1 MDFRPNLLIGNRHM
15 LSVYA
20 QVTSLWIEIGG
31 GVGENRMMAEGT
43 TPMMRQYQ
51 GLRGQIP
58 KDTLLFF
65 RLGDFYEMFF
75 EDAQEGARLLNL
87 TLTKRNG
94 IPMCGLPFHAAEGY
108 VTKLLAVG
116 RKVALCDQ
124 VGEVRTGQMVER
136 AITRILS
143 PGCAVGVEL
152 AEPKMPRWLAAV
164 RRGDG
169 KKTRWGFALLD
180 ATTGDFRLAELE
192 DEAACREEI
201 RRTNPAEILIAEEEK
216 EIVGWV
222 EKSTTVTRVSD
233 WTLEEETGRTLL
245 CDHFKVQ
252 SLDGFGCGG
261 MGSAVGAAGGLL
273 RYLTETLKGV
283 AKHLQ
288 APKPFRSEE
297 CLRLD
302 AATQR
307 NLELLIS
314 ASAGADTSVIRAID
328 QTITAMGGREMRG
341 WLVRPL
347 RDLKEIEAR
356 HDAVAGFLE
365 DAGALDDFRETLKE
379 VRDLARLVGRL
390 VGGAGTARDLV
401 ALRLTLDV
409 LPTLR
414 KNVAQISGQKIRELS
429 AQIELETV
437 LAGELSRGVTE
448 EPPASTREGG
458 MIRDGYDTEL
468 DGYREAMREG
478 RGWIAELQAKE
489 IERTG
494 IKSLKIRFNQVSGYG
509 IEVTKTHIDQ
519 VPKEYERRQTLAQ
532 AERYVTKE
540 LKETE
545 SKILGAEEKA
555 FARELVLLG
564 RLRDQ
569 VLLRAPFLQKTAS
582 AIGCLDALGG
592 MACTARRW
600 GYVRPVMRG
609 DGGIRIQGGRHPVVE
624 QILAGG
630 AEPFVP
636 NDLFLGLEHG
646 TLIVLTGPNMA
657 GKSTYLRQA
666 ALICLLAQV
675 GSFVPATSAELPVLD
690 RIFTRI
696 GAGDDLAR
704 GQSTF
709 LVEMNETAMI
719 LHNATEE
726 SLVILDE
733 IGRGTSTL
741 DGLSIAWA
749 VGEHLHDEVKAK
761 TLFATH
767 YHELTE
773 LALTRAGVRNYRVA
787 VREEKDRVV
796 FLRQI
801 IEGGADRSYGIQ
813 VARLAGL
820 PMEVLARATEIL
832 QGLEEGETDDA
843 GKPARIKPKGGV
855 RGNEEK
861 RQLDLFG
868 TGAVKKVKKSKL

>member
-1 MDFRPNLLIGNRHM
+1 
-15 LSVYA
+15 
-20 QVTSLWIEIGG
+20 
-31 GVGENRMMAEGT
+31 MAEST

-51 GLRGQIP
+51 GLRSQIP

-108 VTKLLAVG
+108 VTKLLAAG
-116 RKVALCDQ
+116 RRVALCDQ

-152 AEPKMPRWLAAV
+152 SEPKMPRWLAAV

-169 KKTRWGFALLD
+169 KKIKWGFALLD

-192 DEAACREEI
+192 DESACREEM
-201 RRTNPAEILIAEEEK
+201 RRTNPAEILIAEEER

-222 EKSTTVTRVSD
+222 EKSTTVTRVAEWSF
-233 WTLEEETGRTLL
+233 EEMTGRALL
-245 CDHFKVQ
+245 CEHFKVH
-252 SLDGFGCGG
+252 SLDGFGCSGLG
-261 MGSAVGAAGGLL
+261 PAVGAAGALV

-297 CLRLD
+297 YLRLD

-379 VRDLARLVGRL
+379 VRDLARLVGRI

-401 ALRLTLDV
+401 ALRQTLDV
-409 LPTLR
+409 LPRLQR
-414 KNVAQISGQKIRELS
+414 NVAQISGTKIQELS
-429 AQIELETV
+429 AEIELETA
-437 LAGELSRGVTE
+437 LAGELSRGVAE

-458 MIRDGYDTEL
+458 MIRDGYDPEL
-468 DGYREAMREG
+468 DGYREAMRGG
-478 RGWIAELQAKE
+478 RGWIAQLQANE

-509 IEVTKTHIDQ
+509 IEVTKTNLDQ
-519 VPKEYERRQTLAQ
+519 VPKEYERKQTLAQ

-555 FARELVLLG
+555 IARELVLLG

-582 AIGCLDALGG
+582 SIGCLDALGG
-592 MACTARRW
+592 MAFTARRW
-600 GYVRPVMRG
+600 GYVRPVMRP
-609 DGGIRIQGGRHPVVE
+609 DGRIRIQGGRHPVVE

-636 NDLFLGLEHG
+636 NDLSLGLEQG

-719 LHNATEE
+719 LHNASAE
-726 SLVILDE
+726 SFVILDE

-749 VGEHLHDEVKAK
+749 VGEYLHDVVKAK

-801 IEGGADRSYGIQ
+801 VEGGADRSYGIQ

-820 PMEVLARATEIL
+820 PREVLARATEIL
-832 QGLEEGETDDA
+832 QGLEEGETDEA
-843 GKPARIKPKGGV
+843 GKPARIKPN
-855 RGNEEK
+855 RAGNSEAKEDSTT
-861 RQLDLFG
+861 DLFG
-868 TGAVKKVKKSKL
+868 LITTKKGRKAKL

>member
-1 MDFRPNLLIGNRHM
+1 
-15 LSVYA
+15 
-20 QVTSLWIEIGG
+20 
-31 GVGENRMMAEGT
+31 MMAEGT

-51 GLRGQIP
+51 GLRSQIP
-58 KDTLLFF
+58 NDTLLFF

-152 AEPKMPRWLAAV
+152 AEPKLPRWLAAV

-169 KKTRWGFALLD
+169 KKTKWGFALLD

-216 EIVGWV
+216 EMGGWV
-222 EKSTTVTRVSD
+222 ERSTTVTRVSE

-245 CDHFKVQ
+245 CDHFRVQ

-261 MGSAVGAAGGLL
+261 MRSAVGAAGGLL

-288 APKPFRSEE
+288 APKPFRSGD

-302 AATQR
+302 VATQK
-307 NLELLIS
+307 NLELLSS
-314 ASAGADTSVIRAID
+314 ASTGADTSVIRAID
-328 QTITAMGGREMRG
+328 QTITAMGGRELRG
-341 WLVRPL
+341 WLVRPFRNL
-347 RDLKEIEAR
+347 EEIEGR
-356 HDAVAGFLE
+356 HEAVAGFLE
-365 DAGALDDFRETLKE
+365 DAGALDD
-379 VRDLARLVGRL
+379 LV
-390 VGGAGTARDLV
+390 V
-401 ALRLTLDV
+401 LRLTLEA
-409 LPTLR
+409 LPG
-414 KNVAQISGQKIRELS
+414 IQKIATKIRGTKVQELN
-429 AQIELETV
+429 QQVELENE
-437 LAGELSRGVTE
+437 LATELARGVAE
-448 EPPASTREGG
+448 EPPTLAREGG
-458 MIRDGYDTEL
+458 MIRDGYDVEL
-468 DGYREAMREG
+468 DAYREAMREG
-478 RGWIAELQAKE
+478 RGWIADLQAKE

-509 IEVTKTHIDQ
+509 IEITKTNLDQ
-519 VPKEYERRQTLAQ
+519 VPAEYERKQTLAQ
-532 AERYVTKE
+532 AERFVTKE
-540 LKETE
+540 LKDTE
-545 SKILGAEEKA
+545 VKILGAEEKA
-555 FARELVLLG
+555 IAREMVLFG
-564 RLRDQ
+564 ILRDR
-569 VLLRAPFLQKTAS
+569 VVARLVFLQKTAS
-582 AIGCLDALGG
+582 AIGSLDALAG
-592 MACTARRW
+592 MASTARRW
-600 GYVRPVMRG
+600 GYVRPTMRR
-609 DGGIRIQGGRHPVVE
+609 DGRIQIRGGRHPVVE

-636 NDLFLGLEHG
+636 NDLLLGNEYG

-675 GSFVPATSAELPVLD
+675 GSFVPAISAELPVLD

-773 LALTRAGVRNYRVA
+773 LALTRGGVRNYRVA

-820 PMEVLARATEIL
+820 PAEVLARATEIL
-832 QGLEEGETDDA
+832 QGLEEGETDDT
-843 GKPARIKPKGGV
+843 GKPARIKPKGV
-855 RGNEEK
+855 ARGNEVK
-861 RQLDLFG
+861 GQMDLFG
-868 TGAVKKVKKSKL
+868 GGSVKKGKKAKL